1 MKMKKQDR
9 QLRQIALAAALAL
22 GPLAAGADMVVALVL
37 GQTILVPGAAPADS
51 APAACSGTA
60 TATVTCPNLR
70 SAVAYANGNDNGTA
84 DAPKYDRIVLD
95 NASAHTLT
103 VVGAGE
109 GAALSG
115 DLDIL
120 SHLSIDT
127 ANATDYANKATIQ
140 GGAGFNDRLLDINT
154 PDTGVTPA
162 ASVQLTLNNL
172 ILTKGQGV
180 FMNGGAIYANDG
192 ASTTITRSTIT
203 DNFASWDGDFDDPA
217 DPADSFTNE
226 TQGSGG
232 GIYSKGVLNISQSVL
247 SKNVAKTV
255 VGPLEYEKN
264 GNGGAIY
271 ASQATTIADST
282 IGGDGAA
289 NMAVNGG
296 GIQMA
301 GGNKLEILRSTFSH
315 NDAVSGGAI
324 NVVSPS
330 ASPFTVTNSTI
341 SANHVTDSG
350 AGINTNSSVTL
361 LNVTIANN
369 VKDSSNKGS
378 GLNLVGGTA
387 TLKNTLLSNNTGGGV
402 SANCGKVGGSGSPLS
417 VVSGGGNLST
427 DATCNLSSASDR
439 QNVADAL
446 IGPLAAND
454 NVLNGTLTHALLTGS
469 PAIDKGVT
477 DGCPSSD
484 QRGSIRPFDALVI
497 NTKVCDI
504 GAFEVYVDRR
514 DLAIASLLA
523 DITRV
528 PVNTDATLTVTALN
542 TSAATATGVVLT
554 TTLPSGVTLSSG
566 TFSGGTCNAS
576 GNTVT
581 CSLPDLPSG
590 TPFPV
595 TLKVRVASAGDNVVT
610 TTITANE
617 ADPFPSNNSAS
628 IALLGLTNADL
639 NLTAKSV
646 SLDTNEQGQVTLTV
660 LNQGPGDA
668 KNVVLSGSVADGL
681 TLESISDAA
690 LCVVNGTAFSCTIP
704 EILANASREVTLTVN
719 SATAGSYAMTASVT
733 GDIVDAD
740 GSDDTVSATV
750 TVSKPDDDDGG
761 GCTMNPNARFDGVL
775 LGLLAAAVAGL
786 GLRRRR
792 GVARG

>member
-1 MKMKKQDR
+1 MKTRDR
-9 QLRQIALAAALAL
+9 QLGQIALAAALAL
-22 GPLAAGADMVVALVL
+22 GSMAAGADVVVAPVL

-51 APAACSGTA
+51 APAACSGTT

-84 DAPKYDRIVLD
+84 DAPKFDRIVLD
-95 NASAHTLT
+95 NGSVHTLT
-103 VVGAGE
+103 VAGAGE
-109 GAALSG
+109 GAALTG

-120 SHLSIDT
+120 SNLRIET
-127 ANATDYANKATIQ
+127 ANPTDYANKATIQ
-140 GGAGFNDRLLDINT
+140 GGTGFNDRLLDINT
-154 PDTGVTPA
+154 PDAGVTPA

-172 ILTKGQGV
+172 VLTKGQGV
-180 FMNGGAIYANDG
+180 YMNGGAIYANDG
-192 ASTTITRSTIT
+192 ANTTITRSTIT

-217 DPADSFTNE
+217 DPADTFTNE

-255 VGPLEYEKN
+255 VGTLEYQKN

-271 ASQATTIADST
+271 ASQATTIVDST
-282 IGGDGAA
+282 IGGAGAA
-289 NMAVNGG
+289 NVAVNGG

-361 LNVTIANN
+361 LNVTIADN

-402 SANCGKVGGSGSPLS
+402 SANCGKVGGSGSALS

-427 DATCNLSSASDR
+427 DATCALNSASDQ
-439 QNVADAL
+439 QNVANAL
-446 IGPLAAND
+446 IGPLAVND
-454 NVLNGTLTHALLTGS
+454 NLLNGTLTHALLTGS

-484 QRGSIRPFDALVI
+484 QRGLIRPFDALVVG
-497 NTKVCDI
+497 TRVCDI

-514 DLAIASLLA
+514 DLAISSLLA
-523 DITRV
+523 DATRV
-528 PVNTDATLTVTALN
+528 LVNSDVTLTATALN
-542 TSAATATGVVLT
+542 TSASTATGVVLT
-554 TTLPSGVTLSSG
+554 ATLPSGATLSSG
-566 TFSGGTCNAS
+566 SFSGGTCNAS
-576 GNTVT
+576 GNTAT
-581 CSLPDLPSG
+581 CSLPDLPTG

-595 TLKVRVASAGDNVVT
+595 TLKVRLASAGDNVVT

-628 IALLGLTNADL
+628 ITLFGLTSADL
-639 NLTAKSV
+639 NLTATGV
-646 SLDTNEQGQVTLTV
+646 SLGTNQQGQVSLTI
-660 LNQGPGDA
+660 LNQGAGDA
-668 KNVVLSGSVADGL
+668 KNVVLTGSVAEGL
-681 TLESISDAA
+681 TLAAISDTA
-690 LCVVNGTAFSCTIP
+690 LCTVNGTAFSCTIP
-704 EILANASREVTLTVN
+704 EILANASREFTLTVS
-719 SATAGSYAMTASVT
+719 SATAGSFAVTASVAA
-733 GDIVDAD
+733 DVVDAD
-740 GSDDTVSATV
+740 SSDDTVTATV
-750 TVSKPDDDDGG
+750 TVNEPVVYDDDG

-775 LGLLAAAVAGL
+775 IGLLAAAIAGL

-792 GVARG
+792 GAPRG